1 MVPISAVS
9 AMGVVPVI
17 FDAEG
22 AAMLDKSSA
31 RLVPTKLL
39 LGVACAAVELV
50 DAPPGLTVFC
60 AEVSGAA
67 LALALALASALASAP
82 AALLDDD

>member
-1 MVPISAVS
+1 
-9 AMGVVPVI
+9 MGVVPAI

-39 LGVACAAVELV
+39 LGVACAVVGLV
-50 DAPPGLTVFC
+50 DAPLGLAVFC
-60 AEVSGAA
+60 AGVSAS
-67 LALALALASALASAP
+67 ALALASASALES
-82 AALLDDD
+82 AALLDND